1 MIEPSENLEMHPPE
15 PPGPFILVGL
25 GNPGRKYER
34 NRHNVGFMQL
44 NRLSVKLGESFAKVE
59 AKALICKTTYQG
71 NRLILVKPQ
80 TYMNN
85 SGSSVSSLVR
95 FYQVCL
101 ENMLVIYDDVDLP
114 QGAIRIRPGGGSG
127 GQKGMQSIIDR
138 LGTEEFPR
146 MRIGTGRPPGRME
159 AADYVLQDFDAQEF
173 DLMNDIFDRGVEA
186 VLTFIRFGI
195 EKAMNDFNGSKL
207 DI

>member
-1 MIEPSENLEMHPPE
+1 VIAPNENLEKQPPE
-15 PPGPFILVGL
+15 TSGLFIIVGL

-34 NRHNVGFMQL
+34 NRHNVGFMLL
-44 NRLSVKLGESFAKVE
+44 NRLSAKLGESFAKVE
-59 AKALICKTTYQG
+59 AKALICKTTYHG

-95 FYQVCL
+95 FYQVRL
-101 ENMLVIYDDVDLP
+101 ENLLVIYDDVDLP

-127 GQKGMQSIIDR
+127 GQKGMQSILDR
-138 LGTEEFPR
+138 LGSEDIPR

-159 AADYVLQDFDAQEF
+159 AADYVLQDFDAQEIN
-173 DLMNDIFDRGVEA
+173 LLNDTFDRGVDA
-186 VLTFIRFGI
+186 VLTFIRFGL
-195 EKAMNDFNGSKL
+195 EKAMNDFNGS
-207 DI
+207 